1 MGLKSR
7 YDERFSTFARTL
19 IIMTETTKHTGTPA
33 DATPPGKKLNEEAN
47 AFDNPEVSKR
57 KRFAAGLGGVL
68 HAMDYAVRE
77 RGLLPLM
84 TLNKPGGVDCP
95 GCAWPDPAPGEG
107 GIVEFCENGAKA
119 VAEETTNRRCTPEFF
134 ARHSIEDLKA
144 ETDYWLGRQGR
155 LTTPMLHTPGE
166 THYRPISWERA
177 FDMIAEHLQEIDPN
191 EAVFY
196 TSGRTS
202 NEAAYMYGLMA
213 RRMGTNNLPDCSNMC
228 HESSGAALGST
239 LGIGKGT
246 VTLHDIHNAG
256 LIIVVGQNPGTN
268 HPRMLAALEKQ
279 KENGGKIVAINPLPE
294 AGLLNFKN
302 PQKPSGMLGSGTH
315 LADDYLRIRA
325 NGDLAFF
332 QALNRELIERDALD
346 HEFLAEYCTG
356 VDETIEH
363 LKQVDLNLVQQAT
376 GLRPEAVTHVAD
388 LVEEAKDKGVI
399 VCWAMGLTQHKNS
412 VPTLKEVVNFLLLTG
427 NMGKPGAGACPVRGH
442 SNVQGDR
449 TVGIWERPPEAFLAR
464 IDKEFGFTCPREHG
478 VNVVESIRAMRDD
491 KVKFFMAMGG
501 NFVRATPDTLLTEQA
516 FSKVDMI
523 VHVSTKLNGSHLHPG
538 AKATLILPTLARTDE
553 DMQKAGRQSVTV
565 EDSMGMV
572 HASTGRRTANPGLY
586 SEPAIIG
593 EIADRAFG
601 DDFWRPMIDDYAVI
615 RKHIENTIPGFEDYN
630 ERIKDP
636 GGFALPNGPRVRKFG
651 TPDGK
656 AHLTPNKLEV
666 LECPEGHLILQTLRS
681 HDQYNT
687 TIYGL
692 NDRYRGIHDGRRVIF
707 VNPEDCVDLGVKDG
721 DLVDLISV
729 WDDGERRAPNFR
741 VVEYDTARH
750 CAAAY
755 FPETNVLIPLD
766 STAETSDTPT
776 SKSVIVRLEPAA
788 A

>member
-1 MGLKSR
+1 MTAQSR
-7 YDERFSTFARTL
+7 NNGHVPV
-19 IIMTETTKHTGTPA
+19 HTDGE
-33 DATPPGKKLNEEAN
+33 LNAEAN
-47 AFDNPEVSKR
+47 AYDNPEVSRRQKH
-57 KRFAAGLGGVL
+57 AAGLGGVL
-68 HAMDYAVRE
+68 HAMDFAVRE
-77 RGLLPLM
+77 RALLPLI

-119 VAEETTNRRCTPEFF
+119 VAEETTGRRCTPEFF
-134 ARHSIEDLKA
+134 ARHSIEDLRAK
-144 ETDYWLGRQGR
+144 TDYWLGRQGR
-155 LTTPMLHTPGE
+155 LTTPMLHRRGE
-166 THYRPISWERA
+166 SHYQPISWSQA
-177 FDMIAEHLQEIDPN
+177 FDMIADQLKQIEPN

-202 NEAAYMYGLMA
+202 NEAAYMYQLLA
-213 RRMGTNNLPDCSNMC
+213 RRLGTNNLPDCSNMC

-256 LIIVVGQNPGTN
+256 LVIVVGQNPGTN

-279 KENGGKIVAINPLPE
+279 KKNGGKIVAINPLPE
-294 AGLLNFKN
+294 AGLLNFRN
-302 PQKPSGMLGSGTH
+302 PQTPAGVVGGGTD
-315 LADDYLRIRA
+315 LADEYMRIRL

-356 VDETIEH
+356 VEETIEH
-363 LKQVDLNLVQQAT
+363 LKQVDLDVVQRAT
-376 GLRPEAVTHVAD
+376 GLRPDAISRVAD
-388 LVEEAKDKGVI
+388 MVQEAGERGVI

-449 TVGIWERPPEAFLAR
+449 TMGIWERPHEWLLEAM
-464 IDKEFGFTCPREHG
+464 DKEFGIKSPREEG
-478 VNVVESIRAMRDD
+478 YAVVHAIEAMRQN

-501 NFVRATPDTLLTEQA
+501 NFVRATPDTLVTEKA
-516 FSKVDMI
+516 FANVDMI

-538 AKATLILPTLARTDE
+538 GTTLILPTLARTDE
-553 DMQKAGRQSVTV
+553 DVQNGVRQSVTV

-572 HASTGRRTANPGLY
+572 HASTGRRTVHKGLF
-586 SEPAIIG
+586 SEPAIVAEIG
-593 EIADRAFG
+593 HRTFG
-601 DDFWRPMIDDYAVI
+601 DPYWREMSGDYRVI
-615 RKHIENTIPGFEDYN
+615 RKHIENTIPGFQDYE
-630 ERIKDP
+630 ERIKEP
-636 GGFALPNGPRVRKFG
+636 GGFALPNGPRIRKFG

-656 AHLTPNKLEV
+656 AHLTVSPLEV
-666 LECPEGHLILQTLRS
+666 FECPPGHLILQTMRS

-692 NDRYRGIHDGRRVIF
+692 DDRYRGISDGRRVIF
-707 VNPEDCVDLGVKDG
+707 VNPDDCRDLGIKDG
-721 DLVDLISV
+721 QLVDLISV
-729 WDDGERRAPNFR
+729 WSDGERRAPEFR
-741 VVEYDTARH
+741 VVEYDTARN

-766 STAETSDTPT
+766 SQAETSHTPT
-776 SKSVIVRLEPAA
+776 SKSILIRVEPSA
-788 A
+788 